1 MILCYK
7 CGVPI
12 EPKLVNM
19 CDRCTFLSVSMSSK
33 IRRTLSVE
41 SCRSCE
47 RYHTP
52 PKTWNNYEWGSRELL
67 IYLIKRNTSLDKFEI
82 VDSNFVYTEEHS
94 KRMKISVTIE
104 DNGVREDILINY
116 SIKNKQCS
124 DCEKVEAKQ
133 HWKAIVQVRHKA
145 EHKRLFLHLEQLII
159 KHKAYGDTTNIK
171 TRSNGIDFYF
181 SGRMGAVKLVKFLE
195 GIFPVK
201 VLTSERLI
209 SKDIQNSKSNYKFS
223 FSVDIV
229 PFYTD
234 DLLVLDKQFAN
245 SLGISTVVL
254 VKKLANTISLFD
266 FTFLKTVKLNA
277 NQYFNNKDKFSLLCT
292 SKQLV
297 KFTIIEIDKPVLKK
311 EDCLLV
317 PISVTRNDVEVQ
329 ETKTHLGKE
338 ITDEDILLG
347 YDLTNMNNSN
357 KTEACPDIVIVRKEP
372 NRDVQWKNLN
382 EEPTDEHFYYLEDI
396 KTDKEIVA
404 NLCDLPATS
413 GGMTEEI
420 EKLLV

>member
-33 IRRTLSVE
+33 IRRTLTVE

-52 PKTWNNYEWGSRELL
+52 PKIWNNYEWGSRELL

-82 VDSNFVYTEEHS
+82 VDSNFIYTEEHS
-94 KRMKISVTIE
+94 KRMRISVTIE

-133 HWKAIVQVRHKA
+133 HWKAIVQVRHKN
-145 EHKRLFLHLEQLII
+145 EHKRLFIHLEQLVI
-159 KHKAYGDTTNIK
+159 KHKAYSNTTNIK

-181 SGRMGAVKLVKFLE
+181 SDRMGAVKLVKFIE

-201 VLTSERLI
+201 VVTSERLI

-223 FSVDIV
+223 FSVEIV

-254 VKKLANTISLFD
+254 VKKFANTMSLFD

-277 NQYFNNKDKFSLLCT
+277 NQYFNNKDKFSLLCS
-292 SKQLV
+292 SKMLS
-297 KFTIIEIDKPVLKK
+297 KFTIIDIDRPLLKK
-311 EDCLLV
+311 EGYSLV
-317 PISVTRNDVEVQ
+317 PISVTRNDVDVL

-338 ITDEDILLG
+338 ITEEDTLLG

-357 KTEACPDIVIVRKEP
+357 KTEDVPDVIIVRKDP
-372 NRDVQWKNLN
+372 PRDIKWKNLN
-382 EEPTDEHFYYLEDI
+382 EEAGDEHYYYLEDI

-404 NLCDLPATS
+404 NLCEIQS
-413 GGMTEEI
+413 NNGMVEEI